1 MPPAS
6 GGFVVENFC
15 ISAASG
21 RSPIPPCSPSRLVAL
36 SRCPDASVSL
46 PVSGSRRQWHE
57 GDQRVITGRDG
68 REQGLRALSYPQCC
82 ASRVKPCL
90 QYSPA
95 WPQRLPALLKRPS
108 RPDPPGSQV
117 AAESAC
123 CWVTQGRPSMGK

>member
-36 SRCPDASVSL
+36 SRCPDARVSL

-68 REQGLRALSYPQCC
+68 WEQGLQAFVAPAVLRQPSQAVPDGLLTSHALP
-82 ASRVKPCL
+82 
-90 QYSPA
+90 
-95 WPQRLPALLKRPS
+95 
-108 RPDPPGSQV
+108 
-117 AAESAC
+117 
-123 CWVTQGRPSMGK
+123 T